1 MGILLSLQ
9 GFILQVAK
17 LMETYKAI
25 EPKGWQNHPGNMA
38 AMAISNMCL
47 PSIVQVIKSTGFFR
61 GLYTPQELDAKSI
74 QDKDSKIAFLQK
86 ALDTLC
92 KLYTLYTHGNAV

>member
-1 MGILLSLQ
+1 MASKLDPAVVQRTKDTLGKVIKKPPLTDKLLNRPPFRYLHD
-9 GFILQVAK
+9 I
-17 LMETYKAI
+17 
-25 EPKGWQNHPGNMA
+25 
-38 AMAISNMCL
+38 ISE
-47 PSIVQVIKSTGFFR
+47 VIKSTGFFR